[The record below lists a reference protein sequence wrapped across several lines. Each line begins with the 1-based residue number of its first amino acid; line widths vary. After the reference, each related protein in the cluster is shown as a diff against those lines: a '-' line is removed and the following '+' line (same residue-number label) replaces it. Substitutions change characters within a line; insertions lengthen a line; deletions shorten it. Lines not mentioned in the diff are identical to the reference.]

1 MGIYSYSEWD
11 GTQDW
16 AKADADDLLAELE
29 RNLMD
34 HGDLSQALRM
44 MQRFGIRGGG
54 RQMPGLQELQQRLRR
69 QRQQNLEKYNLGSMM
84 EDIREKL
91 ENILKSER
99 EGIRKKLDEAQRKA
113 ADPHTPLSPELQQKM
128 LQRTQDMA
136 AQNIRKLD
144 ALPPDMGGQIK
155 ELSKYDFMDDSARQ
169 QFQELMDILK
179 RNAMSTYAKNMMQQV
194 QNMDP
199 QTLARIRHMMEALNQ
214 MMEDRLKGKEPDF
227 DGFMRWSVGV
237 LHEPGRDGAD

>member
-69 QRQQNLEKYNLGSMM
+69 QRQQNLEK
-84 EDIREKL
+84 
-91 ENILKSER
+91 
-99 EGIRKKLDEAQRKA
+99 
-113 ADPHTPLSPELQQKM
+113 
-128 LQRTQDMA
+128 
-136 AQNIRKLD
+136 
-144 ALPPDMGGQIK
+144 
-155 ELSKYDFMDDSARQ
+155 
-169 QFQELMDILK
+169 
-179 RNAMSTYAKNMMQQV
+179 
-194 QNMDP
+194 
-199 QTLARIRHMMEALNQ
+199 
-214 MMEDRLKGKEPDF
+214 
-227 DGFMRWSVGV
+227 
-237 LHEPGRDGAD
+237 